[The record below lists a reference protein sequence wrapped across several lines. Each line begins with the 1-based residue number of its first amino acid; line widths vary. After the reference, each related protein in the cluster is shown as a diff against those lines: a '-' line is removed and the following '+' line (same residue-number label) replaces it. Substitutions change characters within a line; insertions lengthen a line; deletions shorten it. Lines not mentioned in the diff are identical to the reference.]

1 MSVLILLVGLIGLV
15 NLPMGQYPDIA
26 PPTVMVSATYTGANA
41 ETVQKSVVVPLEEAI
56 NGVEDMLYM
65 TSTST
70 NTCSGSITVYFKQG
84 TDPDMATINTKN
96 RVSEAEGLLP
106 AEVTKIGVTVEKRQS
121 SMLKIIALYSPD
133 DSYDQ
138 TFINNYFK
146 INIEPRLSRISGVAF
161 PTGTLSSFDGQKTQ
175 KTYSVGASA
184 SWEIDLFGKLRNSK
198 RQALA
203 SLLASDAY
211 RQAMQTQVVATV
223 ADSYYALLM
232 LDEQIR
238 ITEQTTESWREY
250 VRSLAALMQAGQADR
265 ATLAQAEASRL
276 AAESSLLSL
285 QQQAIEQENALCVFV
300 GLTPRH
306 LERGTMD
313 GQHFPSHLSVGV
325 PLDLLSRRPDVRQ
338 AEANLMQ
345 AFYATNSA
353 RAAFYPSITL
363 SGSAG
368 WTNSGGAVVAN
379 PGAWLLQA
387 VGSLVQPL
395 FNRGQ
400 NLANLKIAKAQQE
413 EAVLQFRQSLLDA
426 GNEVNNAL
434 AQWQTARERIR
445 LDNGQVEQL
454 TITLGDTELLM
465 ENSADTN
472 YLQVLTARQSLLSAQ
487 LAVASDRYDEIQGV
501 IELYHALGGGSE

>member
-1 MSVLILLVGLIGLV
+1 MNMLRHTLIVFAAVMLASCGIYTNYERPAQAVADMDSLYRPEARPDTTRSIATLRWEELFTDTCLQQLIRQGL
-15 NLPMGQYPDIA
+15 A
-26 PPTVMVSATYTGANA
+26 ANA
-41 ETVQKSVVVPLEEAI
+41 DLAVARLQVEEA
-56 NGVEDMLYM
+56 
-65 TSTST
+65 
-70 NTCSGSITVYFKQG
+70 Q
-84 TDPDMATINTKN
+84 AT
-96 RVSEAEGLLP
+96 L
-106 AEVTKIGVTVEKRQS
+106 RQS
-121 SMLKIIALYSPD
+121 KLAYLPSVQL
-133 DSYDQ
+133 
-138 TFINNYFK
+138 
-146 INIEPRLSRISGVAF
+146 E

-238 ITEQTTESWREY
+238 ITEQTAESWREY
-250 VRSLAALMQAGQADR
+250 VRSLAVLMQAGQADR

-300 GLTPRH
+300 GLTPRR

-313 GQHFPSHLSVGV
+313 GQHFPSHLSVGM

-368 WTNSGGAVVAN
+368 WTNSGGAAVAN

-434 AQWQTARERIR
+434 TQWQTARERIR
-445 LDNGQVEQL
+445 LASDQVKQL

-465 ENSADTN
+465 ENSSDTN

-501 IELYHALGGGSE
+501 IELYHALGGGCD

>member
-1 MSVLILLVGLIGLV
+1 MRKINVENDKKQAMKRLRNILTTAVASTLLASCGLYTKYERPAQAVAGIDSLYRPEARPDTSRSLAALPWQELFTDPHLQSLIRQGL
-15 NLPMGQYPDIA
+15 Q
-26 PPTVMVSATYTGANA
+26 ANA
-41 ETVQKSVVVPLEEAI
+41 DLAVARLQVEEA
-56 NGVEDMLYM
+56 
-65 TSTST
+65 
-70 NTCSGSITVYFKQG
+70 Q
-84 TDPDMATINTKN
+84 AT
-96 RVSEAEGLLP
+96 LL
-106 AEVTKIGVTVEKRQS
+106 QS
-121 SMLKIIALYSPD
+121 KLAYLPSVQL
-133 DSYDQ
+133 
-138 TFINNYFK
+138 
-146 INIEPRLSRISGVAF
+146 E
-161 PTGTLSSFDGQKTQ
+161 PTGTLSSHDGQRTQ
-175 KTYSVGASA
+175 KSYSLGASA

-203 SLLASDAY
+203 SLQASDAY
-211 RQAMQTQVVATV
+211 RQMMQTQVISTV

-238 ITEQTTESWREY
+238 ITEQTADSWREY
-250 VRSLAALMQAGQADR
+250 VRSLASLMQAGQADR

-285 QQQAIEQENALCVFV
+285 QQQAIEQENALCTFV

-306 LERGTMD
+306 LERGRMSE
-313 GQHFPSHLSVGV
+313 QQFPARLSVGV

-338 AEANLMQ
+338 AEAQQ
-345 AFYATNSA
+345 ASTFYGENAA
-353 RAAFYPSITL
+353 RSAFYPAITL

-368 WTNSGGAVVAN
+368 WTNSGGGAIVN

-400 NLANLKIAKAQQE
+400 NIANLRIAKAQQE
-413 EAVLQFRQSLLDA
+413 EALWQFRQSLLDA

-445 LDNGQVEQL
+445 LDTEQVEQL
-454 TITLGDTELLM
+454 TVTVRDTELLM
-465 ENSADTN
+465 EHSADMN

-487 LAVASDRYDEIQGV
+487 LTVASNRYDEIQGV
-501 IELYHALGGGSE
+501 IELYHALGGGADEGNVHDNP

>member
-1 MSVLILLVGLIGLV
+1 MNMLRHTQIVFAAVMLASCGIYTNYERPAQAVADMDSLYRPEARPDTTRSIATLRWEELFTDTCLQQLIRQGL
-15 NLPMGQYPDIA
+15 A
-26 PPTVMVSATYTGANA
+26 ANA
-41 ETVQKSVVVPLEEAI
+41 DLAVARLQVEEA
-56 NGVEDMLYM
+56 
-65 TSTST
+65 
-70 NTCSGSITVYFKQG
+70 Q
-84 TDPDMATINTKN
+84 AT
-96 RVSEAEGLLP
+96 L
-106 AEVTKIGVTVEKRQS
+106 RQS
-121 SMLKIIALYSPD
+121 KLAYLPSVQL
-133 DSYDQ
+133 
-138 TFINNYFK
+138 
-146 INIEPRLSRISGVAF
+146 EPA
-161 PTGTLSSFDGQKTQ
+161 GTLSSFDGQKTQ

-238 ITEQTTESWREY
+238 ITEQTAESWREY

-285 QQQAIEQENALCVFV
+285 QLQAIEQENALCVFV
-300 GLTPRH
+300 GLTPRR

-345 AFYATNSA
+345 AFYAINSA

-368 WTNSGGAVVAN
+368 WTNSGGAAVTN

>member
-1 MSVLILLVGLIGLV
+1 MNMLRHTLIVFAAVMLASCGIYTNYERPAQAVADMDSLYRPEARPDTTRSIATLRWEELFTDTCLQQLIRQGL
-15 NLPMGQYPDIA
+15 A
-26 PPTVMVSATYTGANA
+26 ANA
-41 ETVQKSVVVPLEEAI
+41 DLVVARLQVEEA
-56 NGVEDMLYM
+56 
-65 TSTST
+65 
-70 NTCSGSITVYFKQG
+70 Q
-84 TDPDMATINTKN
+84 AT
-96 RVSEAEGLLP
+96 L
-106 AEVTKIGVTVEKRQS
+106 RQS
-121 SMLKIIALYSPD
+121 KLAYLPSVQL
-133 DSYDQ
+133 
-138 TFINNYFK
+138 
-146 INIEPRLSRISGVAF
+146 E

-238 ITEQTTESWREY
+238 ITEQTAESWREY

-300 GLTPRH
+300 GLTPRC

-368 WTNSGGAVVAN
+368 WTNSGGAAVAN

-445 LDNGQVEQL
+445 LDNEQVEQL

>member
-1 MSVLILLVGLIGLV
+1 
-15 NLPMGQYPDIA
+15 
-26 PPTVMVSATYTGANA
+26 
-41 ETVQKSVVVPLEEAI
+41 
-56 NGVEDMLYM
+56 
-65 TSTST
+65 
-70 NTCSGSITVYFKQG
+70 
-84 TDPDMATINTKN
+84 
-96 RVSEAEGLLP
+96 
-106 AEVTKIGVTVEKRQS
+106 
-121 SMLKIIALYSPD
+121 
-133 DSYDQ
+133 
-138 TFINNYFK
+138 
-146 INIEPRLSRISGVAF
+146 
-161 PTGTLSSFDGQKTQ
+161 
-175 KTYSVGASA
+175 
-184 SWEIDLFGKLRNSK
+184 
-198 RQALA
+198 
-203 SLLASDAY
+203 
-211 RQAMQTQVVATV
+211 
-223 ADSYYALLM
+223 
-232 LDEQIR
+232 
-238 ITEQTTESWREY
+238 
-250 VRSLAALMQAGQADR
+250 
-265 ATLAQAEASRL
+265 
-276 AAESSLLSL
+276 
-285 QQQAIEQENALCVFV
+285 
-300 GLTPRH
+300 
-306 LERGTMD
+306 
-313 GQHFPSHLSVGV
+313 
-325 PLDLLSRRPDVRQ
+325 
-338 AEANLMQ
+338 MQ

-368 WTNSGGAVVAN
+368 WTNSGGAAVAN

>member
-1 MSVLILLVGLIGLV
+1 MNMLRHTLIVFAAVMLASCGIYTNYERPAQAVADMDSLYRPEARPDTTRSIATLRWEELFTDTCLQQLIRQGL
-15 NLPMGQYPDIA
+15 A
-26 PPTVMVSATYTGANA
+26 ANA
-41 ETVQKSVVVPLEEAI
+41 DLAVARLQVEEA
-56 NGVEDMLYM
+56 
-65 TSTST
+65 
-70 NTCSGSITVYFKQG
+70 Q
-84 TDPDMATINTKN
+84 AT
-96 RVSEAEGLLP
+96 L
-106 AEVTKIGVTVEKRQS
+106 RQS
-121 SMLKIIALYSPD
+121 KLAYLPSVQL
-133 DSYDQ
+133 
-138 TFINNYFK
+138 
-146 INIEPRLSRISGVAF
+146 E

-198 RQALA
+198 RQAQA

-238 ITEQTTESWREY
+238 ITEQTAESWREY

-300 GLTPRH
+300 GLTPRR

-368 WTNSGGAVVAN
+368 WTNSGGAAVAN

>member
-1 MSVLILLVGLIGLV
+1 
-15 NLPMGQYPDIA
+15 
-26 PPTVMVSATYTGANA
+26 
-41 ETVQKSVVVPLEEAI
+41 
-56 NGVEDMLYM
+56 
-65 TSTST
+65 
-70 NTCSGSITVYFKQG
+70 
-84 TDPDMATINTKN
+84 
-96 RVSEAEGLLP
+96 
-106 AEVTKIGVTVEKRQS
+106 
-121 SMLKIIALYSPD
+121 
-133 DSYDQ
+133 
-138 TFINNYFK
+138 
-146 INIEPRLSRISGVAF
+146 
-161 PTGTLSSFDGQKTQ
+161 
-175 KTYSVGASA
+175 
-184 SWEIDLFGKLRNSK
+184 
-198 RQALA
+198 
-203 SLLASDAY
+203 
-211 RQAMQTQVVATV
+211 
-223 ADSYYALLM
+223 
-232 LDEQIR
+232 
-238 ITEQTTESWREY
+238 
-250 VRSLAALMQAGQADR
+250 
-265 ATLAQAEASRL
+265 
-276 AAESSLLSL
+276 
-285 QQQAIEQENALCVFV
+285 
-300 GLTPRH
+300 
-306 LERGTMD
+306 MD

-368 WTNSGGAVVAN
+368 WTNSGGAAVTN

-434 AQWQTARERIR
+434 AQCQTARERIR

>member
-1 MSVLILLVGLIGLV
+1 MLRHTLIVFAAVMLASCGIYTNYERPAQAVADMDSLYRPEARPDTTRSIATLRWEELFTDTCLQQLIRQGL
-15 NLPMGQYPDIA
+15 A
-26 PPTVMVSATYTGANA
+26 ANA
-41 ETVQKSVVVPLEEAI
+41 DLAVARLQVEEA
-56 NGVEDMLYM
+56 
-65 TSTST
+65 
-70 NTCSGSITVYFKQG
+70 Q
-84 TDPDMATINTKN
+84 AT
-96 RVSEAEGLLP
+96 L
-106 AEVTKIGVTVEKRQS
+106 RQS
-121 SMLKIIALYSPD
+121 KLAYLPSVQL
-133 DSYDQ
+133 
-138 TFINNYFK
+138 
-146 INIEPRLSRISGVAF
+146 E

-238 ITEQTTESWREY
+238 ITEQTAESWREY
-250 VRSLAALMQAGQADR
+250 VRSLAVLMQAGQADR

-300 GLTPRH
+300 GLTPRR

-368 WTNSGGAVVAN
+368 WTNSGGAAVAN

-434 AQWQTARERIR
+434 TQWQTARERIR
-445 LDNGQVEQL
+445 LASDQVKQL

-465 ENSADTN
+465 ENSSDTN

-501 IELYHALGGGSE
+501 IELYHALGGGCD

>member
-1 MSVLILLVGLIGLV
+1 MNMLRHTLIVFAAVMLASCGIYTNYERPAQAVADMDSLYRPEARPDTTRSIATLRWEELFTDTCLQQLIRQGL
-15 NLPMGQYPDIA
+15 A
-26 PPTVMVSATYTGANA
+26 ANA
-41 ETVQKSVVVPLEEAI
+41 DLAVARLQVEEA
-56 NGVEDMLYM
+56 
-65 TSTST
+65 
-70 NTCSGSITVYFKQG
+70 Q
-84 TDPDMATINTKN
+84 AT
-96 RVSEAEGLLP
+96 L
-106 AEVTKIGVTVEKRQS
+106 RQS
-121 SMLKIIALYSPD
+121 KLAYLPSVQL
-133 DSYDQ
+133 
-138 TFINNYFK
+138 
-146 INIEPRLSRISGVAF
+146 E

-238 ITEQTTESWREY
+238 ITEQTAESWREY

-300 GLTPRH
+300 GLTPRR

-368 WTNSGGAVVAN
+368 WTNSGGAAVTN

-434 AQWQTARERIR
+434 AQCQTARERIR

-487 LAVASDRYDEIQGV
+487 LAVATDRYDEIQGV
-501 IELYHALGGGSE
+501 IELYHALGGGSEQGNH

>member
-1 MSVLILLVGLIGLV
+1 MNMLRHTLIVFAAVMLASCGIYTNYERPAQAVADMDSLYRSEARPDTTRSIATLRWEELFTDTCLQQLIRQGL
-15 NLPMGQYPDIA
+15 A
-26 PPTVMVSATYTGANA
+26 ANA
-41 ETVQKSVVVPLEEAI
+41 DLAVARLQVEEA
-56 NGVEDMLYM
+56 
-65 TSTST
+65 
-70 NTCSGSITVYFKQG
+70 Q
-84 TDPDMATINTKN
+84 AT
-96 RVSEAEGLLP
+96 L
-106 AEVTKIGVTVEKRQS
+106 RQS
-121 SMLKIIALYSPD
+121 KLAYLPSVQL
-133 DSYDQ
+133 
-138 TFINNYFK
+138 
-146 INIEPRLSRISGVAF
+146 E
-161 PTGTLSSFDGQKTQ
+161 PTGTLSGFDGQKTQKTQ

-238 ITEQTTESWREY
+238 ITEQTAESWREY

-300 GLTPRH
+300 GLTPRR

>member
-1 MSVLILLVGLIGLV
+1 MLRHTLIVFAAVMLASCGIYTNYERPAQAVADMDSLYRPEARPDTTRSIATLRWEELFTDTCLQQLIRQGL
-15 NLPMGQYPDIA
+15 A
-26 PPTVMVSATYTGANA
+26 ANA
-41 ETVQKSVVVPLEEAI
+41 DLAVARLQVEEA
-56 NGVEDMLYM
+56 
-65 TSTST
+65 
-70 NTCSGSITVYFKQG
+70 Q
-84 TDPDMATINTKN
+84 AT
-96 RVSEAEGLLP
+96 L
-106 AEVTKIGVTVEKRQS
+106 RQS
-121 SMLKIIALYSPD
+121 KLAYLPSVQL
-133 DSYDQ
+133 
-138 TFINNYFK
+138 
-146 INIEPRLSRISGVAF
+146 E

-238 ITEQTTESWREY
+238 ITEQTAESWREY
-250 VRSLAALMQAGQADR
+250 VRSLAVLMQAGQADR
-265 ATLAQAEASRL
+265 ATLAQAEASRM

-300 GLTPRH
+300 GLTPRR

>member
-1 MSVLILLVGLIGLV
+1 
-15 NLPMGQYPDIA
+15 
-26 PPTVMVSATYTGANA
+26 
-41 ETVQKSVVVPLEEAI
+41 
-56 NGVEDMLYM
+56 
-65 TSTST
+65 
-70 NTCSGSITVYFKQG
+70 
-84 TDPDMATINTKN
+84 
-96 RVSEAEGLLP
+96 
-106 AEVTKIGVTVEKRQS
+106 
-121 SMLKIIALYSPD
+121 
-133 DSYDQ
+133 
-138 TFINNYFK
+138 
-146 INIEPRLSRISGVAF
+146 
-161 PTGTLSSFDGQKTQ
+161 
-175 KTYSVGASA
+175 
-184 SWEIDLFGKLRNSK
+184 
-198 RQALA
+198 
-203 SLLASDAY
+203 
-211 RQAMQTQVVATV
+211 
-223 ADSYYALLM
+223 
-232 LDEQIR
+232 
-238 ITEQTTESWREY
+238 
-250 VRSLAALMQAGQADR
+250 
-265 ATLAQAEASRL
+265 
-276 AAESSLLSL
+276 
-285 QQQAIEQENALCVFV
+285 
-300 GLTPRH
+300 
-306 LERGTMD
+306 MD

-368 WTNSGGAVVAN
+368 WTNSGGAAVTN

>member
-1 MSVLILLVGLIGLV
+1 MNMLRHTLIVFAAVMLASCGIYTNYERPAQAVADMDSLYRSEARPDTTRSIATLRWEELFTDTCLQQLIRQGL
-15 NLPMGQYPDIA
+15 A
-26 PPTVMVSATYTGANA
+26 ANA
-41 ETVQKSVVVPLEEAI
+41 DLAVARLQVEEA
-56 NGVEDMLYM
+56 
-65 TSTST
+65 
-70 NTCSGSITVYFKQG
+70 Q
-84 TDPDMATINTKN
+84 AT
-96 RVSEAEGLLP
+96 L
-106 AEVTKIGVTVEKRQS
+106 RQS
-121 SMLKIIALYSPD
+121 KLAYLPSVQL
-133 DSYDQ
+133 
-138 TFINNYFK
+138 
-146 INIEPRLSRISGVAF
+146 E

-238 ITEQTTESWREY
+238 ITEQTAESWREY

-285 QQQAIEQENALCVFV
+285 QQQAIDQENALCVFV
-300 GLTPRH
+300 GLTPRR

-368 WTNSGGAVVAN
+368 WTNSGGASVTN

-400 NLANLKIAKAQQE
+400 NLANLKIVKAQQE

>member
-1 MSVLILLVGLIGLV
+1 MNMLRHTLIVFAAVMLASCGIYTNYERPAQAVADMDSLYRPEARPDTTRSIATLRWEELFTDTCLQQLIRQGL
-15 NLPMGQYPDIA
+15 A
-26 PPTVMVSATYTGANA
+26 ANA
-41 ETVQKSVVVPLEEAI
+41 DLAVARLQVEEA
-56 NGVEDMLYM
+56 
-65 TSTST
+65 
-70 NTCSGSITVYFKQG
+70 Q
-84 TDPDMATINTKN
+84 AT
-96 RVSEAEGLLP
+96 L
-106 AEVTKIGVTVEKRQS
+106 RQS
-121 SMLKIIALYSPD
+121 KLAYLPSVQL
-133 DSYDQ
+133 
-138 TFINNYFK
+138 
-146 INIEPRLSRISGVAF
+146 E

-238 ITEQTTESWREY
+238 ITEQTAESWREY
-250 VRSLAALMQAGQADR
+250 VRSLAALMQAGQTDR

-300 GLTPRH
+300 GLTPRR

-353 RAAFYPSITL
+353 HAAFYPSITL

-368 WTNSGGAVVAN
+368 WTNSGGASVAN

>member
-1 MSVLILLVGLIGLV
+1 MNMLRHTLIVFAAVMLASCGIYTNYERPAQAVADMDSLYRPEARPDTTRSIATLRWEELFTDTCLQQLIRQGL
-15 NLPMGQYPDIA
+15 A
-26 PPTVMVSATYTGANA
+26 ANA
-41 ETVQKSVVVPLEEAI
+41 DLAVARLQVEEA
-56 NGVEDMLYM
+56 
-65 TSTST
+65 
-70 NTCSGSITVYFKQG
+70 Q
-84 TDPDMATINTKN
+84 AT
-96 RVSEAEGLLP
+96 L
-106 AEVTKIGVTVEKRQS
+106 RQS
-121 SMLKIIALYSPD
+121 KLAYLPSVQL
-133 DSYDQ
+133 
-138 TFINNYFK
+138 
-146 INIEPRLSRISGVAF
+146 E

-238 ITEQTTESWREY
+238 ITEQTAESWREY
-250 VRSLAALMQAGQADR
+250 VRSLAVLMQAGQADR

-300 GLTPRH
+300 GLTPRR

>member
-1 MSVLILLVGLIGLV
+1 MNMLRHTLIVFAAVMLASCGIYTNYERPAQAVADMDSLYRPEARPDTTRSIATLRWEELFTDTCLQQLIRQGL
-15 NLPMGQYPDIA
+15 A
-26 PPTVMVSATYTGANA
+26 ANA
-41 ETVQKSVVVPLEEAI
+41 DLAVARLQVEEA
-56 NGVEDMLYM
+56 
-65 TSTST
+65 
-70 NTCSGSITVYFKQG
+70 Q
-84 TDPDMATINTKN
+84 AT
-96 RVSEAEGLLP
+96 L
-106 AEVTKIGVTVEKRQS
+106 RQS
-121 SMLKIIALYSPD
+121 KLAYLPSVQL
-133 DSYDQ
+133 
-138 TFINNYFK
+138 
-146 INIEPRLSRISGVAF
+146 EPA
-161 PTGTLSSFDGQKTQ
+161 GTLSSFDGQKTQ

-232 LDEQIR
+232 LAEQIR
-238 ITEQTTESWREY
+238 ITEQTAESWREY
-250 VRSLAALMQAGQADR
+250 VRSLSALMQAGQADR

-300 GLTPRH
+300 GLTPRR

-368 WTNSGGAVVAN
+368 WTNSGGVAVAN